1 MAEKKKCPYCDKVL
15 GKAGWNMHYAHK
27 HVERV
32 FKPFEKVGAPESD
45 AQVESFREEPPKR
58 KRTPKPKE
66 REYQP
71 EYRPDEPEEPE
82 EEGGWGLPGT
92 LLDDD

>member
-32 FKPFEKVGAPESD
+32 FKPFDKVGVPNSD
-45 AQVESFREEPPKR
+45 DKGEPFREEKR

-66 REYQP
+66 EYKT
-71 EYRPDEPEEPE
+71 EYRPDDTEKE
-82 EEGGWGLPGT
+82 EESDEWGT
-92 LLDDD
+92 FLDD

>member
-1 MAEKKKCPYCDKVL
+1 MAEKKKCPYCDKEV

-32 FKPFEKVGAPESD
+32 FKPFDKVGVPDSD
-45 AQVESFREEPPKR
+45 DKGESFREEKR

-66 REYQP
+66 REYQT
-71 EYRPDEPEEPE
+71 EYRPDEPDEPE
-82 EEGGWGLPGT
+82 ESDEWGT
-92 LLDDD
+92 LLDD